1 MNSFDFSIDTPE
13 DRVDAVRGSIGP
25 SMSKAQLSAA
35 ADYIL
40 FVADANQ
47 TKRERLEQY
56 PIVTR
61 NRAVTISKREVSAE
75 NLGKPGVCSAEEA
88 MSALASPDVS
98 DSPLDR
104 KPRVD
109 TDVMDSDSRMEDNA
123 RAIANLESQMG
134 RVSGKRRFELKRQI
148 ISKYQE
154 RHIIRES
161 ISPRSAPLSR
171 AISAAVQH
179 MPLDEEVHL
188 DPVSLLPT
196 SSSPVSLYDEGCV
209 LALLSLKRDI
219 TDMCEGDFQSD
230 VTFML
235 MDLDRE
241 IDEVYGNDPFMSD
254 FVSMKVDHIP
264 NCDVARYMR
273 DTYGI
278 SRSEQY
284 YSTLWNVKVPKAI
297 VNHVRKK
304 WLLRHYTDPVAGKW
318 KVCSKCGR
326 RLLAHPMFFSRN
338 TSRDGYYSV
347 CKRCR
352 SEKRRENEQH

>member
-1 MNSFDFSIDTPE
+1 MDVFDFSIDTPE
-13 DRVDAVRGSIGP
+13 GRIDAIKDSIDV
-25 SMSKAQLSAA
+25 SSSKAQLSAM

-75 NLGKPGVCSAEEA
+75 NLGKPGICSSEEA
-88 MSALASPDVS
+88 MSALMSSDVS
-98 DSPLDR
+98 DAPLDR
-104 KPRVD
+104 KIVY
-109 TDVMDSDSRMEDNA
+109 DSEGSESDDRLEDNSK
-123 RAIANLESQMG
+123 AIANLESQMEK
-134 RVSGKRRFELKRQI
+134 VSGRRRFEIKRQI

-161 ISPRSAPLSR
+161 ISQRSAPISR
-171 AISAAVQH
+171 ATVQSVQH
-179 MPLDEEVHL
+179 LPLDETVYL
-188 DPVSLLPT
+188 DESTLLPVST
-196 SSSPVSLYDEGCV
+196 SKVSLYNESCV
-209 LALLSLKRDI
+209 LALLSLREDLS
-219 TDMCEGDFQSD
+219 DMDFQSD

-241 IDEVYGNDPFMSD
+241 IDEVYGNDRFMSD
-254 FVSMKVDHIP
+254 FVSMKMDKVP
-264 NCDVARYMR
+264 NCDIAKHMR
-273 DTYGI
+273 DVYGI

-297 VNHVRKK
+297 VNNVRRK
-304 WLLRHYTDPVAGKW
+304 WLIKHYVDPVAGKW

-326 RLLAHPMFFSRN
+326 KLLAHPMFFSRN

-347 CKRCR
+347 CKKCR
-352 SEKRRENEQH
+352 SEKRKEPSDEQY